1 MAIRE
6 SWIRFQR
13 LGVGGVRK
21 QTKTHQRPFLS
32 HLGALQK
39 SYQQRLPYIETAT

>member
-13 LGVGGVRK
+13 LGVG

>member
-6 SWIRFQR
+6 SWIRF

-21 QTKTHQRPFLS
+21 QTKTQQRPFLS